1 MAFTLSVIKNS
12 TSAYNIVVPG
22 GFEPPQTEPKSVVLP
37 LHHIPRLPGP
47 PLPDIVDLSLLK
59 GLPILKQMGASELSS
74 TRRIPLTL
82 PVEDYIFLTCSP

>member
-37 LHHIPRLPGP
+37 LHHRTIYLAVYIWLEPTT
-47 PLPDIVDLSLLK
+47 
-59 GLPILKQMGASELSS
+59 S
-74 TRRIPLTL
+74 TVT
-82 PVEDYIFLTCSP
+82 E

>member
-37 LHHIPRLPGP
+37 LHHRTIYLVVY
-47 PLPDIVDLSLLK
+47 I
-59 GLPILKQMGASELSS
+59 GLEPTTS
-74 TRRIPLTL
+74 TVT
-82 PVEDYIFLTCSP
+82 E

>member
-37 LHHIPRLPGP
+37 LHHRTIYLAVY
-47 PLPDIVDLSLLK
+47 I
-59 GLPILKQMGASELSS
+59 GLEPTTS
-74 TRRIPLTL
+74 TVTK
-82 PVEDYIFLTCSP
+82 

>member
-37 LHHIPRLPGP
+37 LHHT
-47 PLPDIVDLSLLK
+47 PLK
-59 GLPILKQMGASELSS
+59 
-74 TRRIPLTL
+74 
-82 PVEDYIFLTCSP
+82 